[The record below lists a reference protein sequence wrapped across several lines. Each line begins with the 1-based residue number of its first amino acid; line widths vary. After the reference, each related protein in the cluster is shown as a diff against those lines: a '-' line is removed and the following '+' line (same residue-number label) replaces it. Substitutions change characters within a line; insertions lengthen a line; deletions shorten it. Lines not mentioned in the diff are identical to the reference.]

1 MSTIRICKFP
11 PQTSCHYDCVSQI
24 GQMRAFMVVRSAQ
37 FSGLELN
44 VYYAKMP
51 ASFTGNLNTVSCT
64 SLIRDQL

>member
-1 MSTIRICKFP
+1 
-11 PQTSCHYDCVSQI
+11 
-24 GQMRAFMVVRSAQ
+24 MRAFMVVRSAQ